1 MPTISGYASGEP
13 IEAVDIN
20 QYFLRGNSNP
30 IINGDMRVG
39 QRANFSVLTA
49 IADGAYGLDRWVA
62 LGSGSGGVGSS
73 GQNVNIQQ
81 MTDAPTGGLNS
92 MRLMATTNGLKFGC
106 VQIIENR
113 NIAGIRSG
121 TVTVSFKAKDSAGI
135 TDVRCAVLGWSGSTD
150 AVTRD
155 VVSTSGTP
163 WLSSPPT
170 LAASWSYLN
179 TPANL
184 NVTSSWGEY
193 RVNAN
198 VTGNPFNLAVFI
210 WVNSTTHTTADDLL
224 ITDVQLESG
233 AIATPFERKTF
244 QEQLADCQRYY
255 YRIQPQQALY
265 PRYGL
270 GQAVSTTI
278 CDFVVAFPT
287 TMRIAP
293 TSIEQSGTA
302 SHFACTSAVGGV
314 VVFTSLLTFGTST
327 IHNINGNATVASG
340 LVAGNATQL
349 ISNNTTASF
358 LAVSA
363 EL

>member
-20 QYFLRGNSNP
+20 QYFLRGNRNA

-62 LGSGSGGVGSS
+62 LGSGTGGVGSS
-73 GQNVNIQQ
+73 GQNVNVQQ
-81 MTDAPTGGLNS
+81 MVDAPTGGLNS

-135 TDVRCAVLGWSGSTD
+135 TDVRCAVLGWTSTAD
-150 AVTRD
+150 SVTRD
-155 VVSTSGTP
+155 IISTSGTP
-163 WLSSPPT
+163 WLSTPPT
-170 LAASWSYLN
+170 LAANWSYLN
-179 TPANL
+179 TPVNL
-184 NVTSSWGEY
+184 NVTNSWADY

-198 VTGNPFNLAVFI
+198 VTGNPNNLAVFI
-210 WVNSTTHTTADDLL
+210 WVNSTSHTTADDLL

-244 QEQLADCQRYY
+244 QEQFADCQRYY
-255 YRIQPQQALY
+255 QQYRE
-265 PRYGL
+265 PRLRGVI
-270 GQAVSTTI
+270 GSTGAPFRMGMVI
-278 CDFVVAFPT
+278 PP
-287 TMRIAP
+287 MRTAP
-293 TSIEQSGTA
+293 TSSTNGGTIGIFDGSTA
-302 SHFACTSAVGGV
+302 STPVFSIGNDYTLQNHSVEYDLGGSG
-314 VVFTSLLTFGTST
+314 FNNFRPALGYYTGATGILFLT
-327 IHNINGNATVASG
+327 
-340 LVAGNATQL
+340 
-349 ISNNTTASF
+349 
-358 LAVSA
+358 A

>member
-1 MPTISGYASGEP
+1 MPTISGYADGEP

-20 QYFLRGNSNP
+20 QYFLRGNRNA

-39 QRANFSVLTA
+39 QRANFSSLTS

-62 LGSGSGGVGSS
+62 LGSGTGGVGSS
-73 GQNVNIQQ
+73 GQNVNVQQ

-92 MRLMATTNGLKFGC
+92 MRLMATTNNLKFGC

-135 TDVRCAVLGWSGSTD
+135 TDVRCAVLGWSSTAD
-150 AVTRD
+150 SVTRD
-155 VVSTSGTP
+155 IISTSGTP

-170 LAASWSYLN
+170 LAANWSYLN

-184 NVTSSWGEY
+184 NVTNSWADY

-198 VTGNPFNLAVFI
+198 VVGNPNNIAVFI
-210 WVNSTTHTTADDLL
+210 WVNSTTHTTSDDLL

-244 QEQLADCQRYY
+244 QEELANCQRYFARRTNLSANESFGDMLAGFSTIRSFGTTY
-255 YRIQPQQALY
+255 SPQVLRVRPTITQANCRIVTANAALT
-265 PRYGL
+265 
-270 GQAVSTTI
+270 ASNI
-278 CDFVVAFPT
+278 T
-287 TMRIAP
+287 TMVEYSSDGTRI
-293 TSIEQSGTA
+293 SLDIGTGA
-302 SHFACTSAVGGV
+302 GG
-314 VVFTSLLTFGTST
+314 
-327 IHNINGNATVASG
+327 TVA
-340 LVAGNATQL
+340 NQL
-349 ISNNTTASF
+349 YF
-358 LAVSA
+358 LGMNGSSA
-363 EL
+363 FIQFDAEM

>member
-62 LGSGSGGVGSS
+62 LGSGTGGVGSS
-73 GQNVNIQQ
+73 GQNVNVQQ

-135 TDVRCAVLGWSGSTD
+135 TDVRCAVLGWTSTAD
-150 AVTRD
+150 SVTRD
-155 VVSTSGTP
+155 IISTSGTP
-163 WLSSPPT
+163 WLSTPPT
-170 LAASWSYLN
+170 LAANWSYLN
-179 TPANL
+179 TPVNL
-184 NVTSSWGEY
+184 NVTNSWADY

-198 VTGNPFNLAVFI
+198 VTGNPNNLAVFI
-210 WVNSTTHTTADDLL
+210 WVNSTSHTTADDLL

-244 QEQLADCQRYY
+244 QEQLADCQRYFV
-255 YRIQPQQALY
+255 RRTNLSVNESFGDFIVGFNTV
-265 PRYGL
+265 RSFG
-270 GQAVSTTI
+270 STYVPVTMRGRPTI
-278 CDFVVAFPT
+278 TQSNCRLITANASLVATNIT
-287 TMRIAP
+287 TMVDISSDGTRIGLDINTGA
-293 TSIEQSGTA
+293 
-302 SHFACTSAVGGV
+302 GG
-314 VVFTSLLTFGTST
+314 
-327 IHNINGNATVASG
+327 TVAS
-340 LVAGNATQL
+340 QL
-349 ISNNTTASF
+349 YLLGMNTS
-358 LAVSA
+358 SA
-363 EL
+363 FIQFDAEM